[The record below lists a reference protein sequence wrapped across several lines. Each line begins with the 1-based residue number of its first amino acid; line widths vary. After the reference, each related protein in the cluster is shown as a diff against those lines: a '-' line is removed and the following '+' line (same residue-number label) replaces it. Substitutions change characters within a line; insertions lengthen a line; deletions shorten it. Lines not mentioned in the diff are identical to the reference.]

1 MGSPRKR
8 GATQMKVGITI
19 VVIFLVLLILY
30 GFPTRKRM
38 ERAYIPR
45 EGPTVWARLRDAF
58 RARRR
63 RRMRRRRH
71 LRRL

>member
-1 MGSPRKR
+1 
-8 GATQMKVGITI
+8 MKVGITI
-19 VVIFLVLLILY
+19 VVIFLVLLIVY

-38 ERAYIPR
+38 ERAYIPH
-45 EGPTVWARLRDAF
+45 EGPTLWARLRDAV

-63 RRMRRRRH
+63 LRMRRRRH